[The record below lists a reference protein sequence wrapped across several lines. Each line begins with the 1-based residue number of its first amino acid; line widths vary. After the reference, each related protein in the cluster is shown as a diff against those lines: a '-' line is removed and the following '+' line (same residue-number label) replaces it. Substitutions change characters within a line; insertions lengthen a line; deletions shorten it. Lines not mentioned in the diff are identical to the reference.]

1 MKRKPS
7 ITIKEICAAL
17 PMSDKGVRKNINKLK
32 EQGRLRRVG
41 PDKAGS
47 WQVTGWQ
54 KTVKTAKEKI
64 FK

>member
-41 PDKAGS
+41 PDKGGS
-47 WQVTGWQ
+47 WQVTG
-54 KTVKTAKEKI
+54 
-64 FK
+64 